1 MNTGQG
7 WEKRA
12 LHALVLLLAVAYG
25 IRWAYE
31 LLLPVVPF
39 VIGGLIVAGLV
50 YAVLAIRQRRRW

>member
-31 LLLPVVPF
+31 LVRPVVPF
-39 VIGGLIVAGLV
+39 IIGGAVVVALV
-50 YAVLAIRQRRRW
+50 WAVLEIRQRRRW